1 MSDLA
6 AKRKRRQAGFSLV
19 EILVALALIAMVV
32 AIVATNAT
40 AWLGRGQ
47 EKTTKIQMG
56 QIAVALNLFR
66 VEEGRYPTRDEG
78 LAALVKAPSGATGW
92 NGPYLQAEAVP
103 LDPWGQ
109 PYDYDLAT
117 GTALG
122 FMLVSTGP
130 DGRASD
136 DDIAHR
142 P

>member
-1 MSDLA
+1 MSDLG

-40 AWLGRGQ
+40 GWLGRGQ
-47 EKTTKIQMG
+47 EKTAKIQMG

-78 LAALVKAPSGATGW
+78 LTALVKAPPGAAGW

-103 LDPWGQ
+103 LDPWDQ
-109 PYDYDLAT
+109 PYNYALAT

-122 FMLVSTGP
+122 FTLNSTGP